1 MLKPRILA
9 IVGSVLLICVAG
21 QGAESGP
28 VPRGRAI
35 MSKIVLVRNG
45 EASAAIAVPEEGVE
59 HQQAAR
65 IQEAIKQA
73 TGAELPIISDSAA
86 AARIGEQNLVVIGN
100 LMSNEV
106 AARLYRNYY
115 VASDAVQPGAGNYE
129 LRTVHDPEALGIG
142 VVFCGGSDAAG
153 IEASVER
160 LLAHIKPGSNLA
172 LPHLVEMQVGKLPAP
187 LTDEQLAAKLAEAK
201 PPYGACELIVSQGLN
216 YYRSGN
222 AEYLKACKA
231 AVATLLPALKE
242 ETYLSNLYPI
252 AYLAPVW
259 DQIEEARIFS
269 DDDGA
274 AVNGFLLGCIEI
286 CRRLQTLDAPRDRP
300 VHYGFAEKAG
310 SLASLYLH
318 RFCPGEH
325 VAEEALR
332 RLRHFYE
339 MQSYFWKPAN
349 EANGYQT
356 SYAAEIAI
364 WCLTNGDFRY
374 MERGNFAK
382 QCEYLMTAI
391 VSNAPYNTCF
401 GDSGGNLAPTVG
413 NLLRIGAWYYQDGRY
428 QWFNDF
434 TRWSGGALD
443 WNLYH
448 TYSANVPPVEPTDIY
463 GITVVP
469 AEEWC
474 YRAGA
479 DQPGAPPRER
489 AYDKVVFRSRLD
501 RQADYLLLDGL
512 AGFNHGHADAN
523 QIICYTDKGLWAMN
537 TGGYMVKQLQ
547 EHNMV
552 VVFHNG
558 EGGIYSVPTLA
569 DLELCADLRSVG
581 AVRSTLHEYN
591 GVDWSRNVLWAK
603 SRYFLVIDEVT
614 AVEPGEY
621 VLQGWWKMFCK
632 PTALK
637 ERIATSGGDKLKVH
651 LTGLDA
657 SAIAQRVSRHKKDQL
672 QGSYT
677 ASLEPGDGRVFM
689 NLLQTTRAPHEEAF
703 AARRFGETAAVVRD
717 PDGVVE
723 LLGSRALDGG
733 EGLGVAA
740 QLYRLGPDG
749 FSLVSGKALR
759 CGVQLFSGDRD
770 MTIDSD
776 LKRGRATVELD
787 AAGRVTLAAGEQ
799 APVRVD
805 GRRCK
810 DVHWADAL
818 FTVTVPA
825 GRHTLQFAPLDEQRL
840 AMVSERLQEAWS
852 AGDVPV
858 PKAPQLDTDAPKMS
872 QLWAWEAAN
881 EQAAIARLL
890 HLADVNGD
898 GRSELL
904 VGGEDNYLRCFDGD
918 GKMLWEFDA
927 GTHVRAVC
935 AGDVIGDDA
944 PELVVGTGAGKPG
957 GDIVILNGAGKE
969 AGRIESPTSPG
980 TPNESWGTR
989 PGIIEVVGLIDVD
1002 GDGANEII
1010 AGSGNFHMYC
1020 LRPSGEQVW
1029 ERLNY
1034 AHTPNN
1040 LQFRD
1045 VDGDGTPEIVC
1056 STNYWETNVYDLSGE
1071 RFFRVKSPGPGLA
1084 VADIDGDNVAEFVC
1098 GSCKGPISVTRY
1110 DPELEF
1116 TDMTHTLPGIWAPK
1130 TEWSLD
1136 TGAGVDVLRLADL
1149 TGDGTAKIIA
1159 CSRNS
1164 LLYVLNADGTV
1175 HWTRGLG
1182 DCIRAMEVADLDG
1195 DGMPEV
1201 LAGNDAG
1208 QVFVLSAAGTIIAQ
1222 AQAPG
1227 LVEFVAA
1234 KDLDGDGTL
1243 EVIAATDGPTLS
1255 AYRWKAQ

>member
-1 MLKPRILA
+1 MLKPRIMVA
-9 IVGSVLLICVAG
+9 VASMLLICAAA

-28 VPRGRAI
+28 VPRGRPI
-35 MSKIVLVRNG
+35 MSEIVLVRNG
-45 EASAAIAVPEEGVE
+45 EATAAIAVPDEGVE
-59 HQQAAR
+59 RQQAAR
-65 IQEAIKQA
+65 IQEAIRAA
-73 TGAELPIISDSAA
+73 TGAELPIISDRAA
-86 AARIGEQNLVVIGN
+86 AARIGERNLVVIGN

-106 AARLYRNYY
+106 AERLYRNYY

-160 LLAHIKPGSNLA
+160 LLAHIKPGSDLA
-172 LPHLVEMQVGKLPAP
+172 LPHLVEMQVDKLPAP

-201 PPYGACELIVSQGLN
+201 PPYVACELIVSQGLN

-231 AVATLLPALKE
+231 AVPTLLPALKD
-242 ETYLSNLYPI
+242 ETYLSNLNTI
-252 AYLAPVW
+252 AYLGPIW

-274 AVNGFLLGCIEI
+274 AVRGFLLGCMEI
-286 CRRLQTLDAPRDRP
+286 SPRLCKLEAPRDRP
-300 VHYGFAEKAG
+300 MHWHFAEMAG
-310 SLASLYLH
+310 NLASLYLH
-318 RFCPGEH
+318 RFSPGLPR
-325 VAEEALR
+325 AEETVR
-332 RLRHFYE
+332 RVRHFYE
-339 MQSYFWKPAN
+339 MQSHFWKPAN

-356 SYAAEIAI
+356 SGAAEIVI

-382 QCEYLMTAI
+382 QCDYLMTAI
-391 VSNAPYNTCF
+391 ISNVPYNTCF
-401 GDSGGNLAPTVG
+401 GDSGGNLGPKVA
-413 NLLRIGAWYYQDGRY
+413 NLLRVGAWYYRDGRY

-434 TRWSGGALD
+434 ARWGGLD

-448 TYSANVPPVEPTDIY
+448 SYSTNVPPVEPTDIY

-479 DQPGAPPRER
+479 DKPGAPPRER

-501 RQADYLLLDGL
+501 READYLLRDGL

-523 QIICYTDKGLWAMN
+523 QIINYTDKGLWAMN

-591 GVDWSRNVLWAK
+591 GVDWARNILWAK
-603 SRYFLVIDEVT
+603 GRYFLVIDEVT

-621 VLQGWWKMFCK
+621 VLQGWWKLYAR
-632 PTALK
+632 PAALK
-637 ERIATSGGDKLKVH
+637 ERIVTSGGDKAKVH
-651 LTGLDA
+651 LTGLDS
-657 SAIAQRVSRHKKDQL
+657 SAIAQRVSLHKHDQL

-689 NLLQTTRAPHEEAF
+689 NLLQTTRAPHDEAF
-703 AARRFGETAAVVRD
+703 AARRFAETAAVVRG
-717 PDGVVE
+717 PDGAVE
-723 LLGSRALDGG
+723 LLGSRPLDGG
-733 EGLGVAA
+733 DALAIAG
-740 QLYRLGPDG
+740 QLYTIGPDG
-749 FSLVSGKALR
+749 FSLVSGNYLR
-759 CGVQLFSGDRD
+759 CGAQLLSGDRD
-770 MTIDSD
+770 MTIDCD

-787 AAGRVTLAAGEQ
+787 APSRVTLAAGQQ
-799 APVRVD
+799 APVRID

-810 DVHWADAL
+810 DVQWADAL
-818 FTVTVPA
+818 FTVTLPA
-825 GRHTLQFAPLDEQRL
+825 GRHRLQFPPLDEQRL
-840 AMVSERLQEAWS
+840 AMVSRCLQEAWS
-852 AGDVPV
+852 AGEVPV
-858 PKAPQLDTDAPKMS
+858 PKAPQLDTNAPQMS
-872 QLWAWEAAN
+872 QVWAWEAPN
-881 EQAAIARLL
+881 EQAAKARLL

-898 GRSELL
+898 GRKELL
-904 VGGEDNYLRCFDGD
+904 VGGEDNYLRCFDDD
-918 GKMLWEFDA
+918 GKVLWEFDA

-935 AGDVIGDDA
+935 AGDVIGDGA
-944 PELVVGTGAGKPG
+944 TELVVGTGYGKPG
-957 GDIVILNGAGKE
+957 GDIVILNGTGKE
-969 AGRIESPTSPG
+969 VGRIESPTSPG
-980 TPNESWGTR
+980 NPNESWGTR
-989 PGIIEVVGLIDVD
+989 PGAIEVVGLIDVD

-1010 AGSGNFHMYC
+1010 AGSANFHMYC
-1020 LRPSGEQVW
+1020 LRPDGEQVW

-1084 VADIDGDNVAEFVC
+1084 VADIDGDGTNEFVC
-1098 GSCKGPISVTRY
+1098 GSCKGPISVTSY
-1110 DPELEF
+1110 DPELQF

-1149 TGDGTAKIIA
+1149 TGDGTTKIVA

-1164 LLYVLNADGTV
+1164 LLYVLNPDGTV

-1201 LAGNDAG
+1201 LAGTDAG
-1208 QVFVLSAAGTIIAQ
+1208 QVFVLSAEGTIIAQ
-1222 AQAPG
+1222 ARAPG

-1243 EVIAATDGPTLS
+1243 EVIAVTDGPTLS
-1255 AYRWKAQ
+1255 AYRWKAH